1 MMASELTFF
10 FSLLWFGDTGRLA
23 LCGVC
28 LMIILVPPV
37 AVLYFRGCG
46 KKFLLNVILCICT
59 LMIGGIIHAA
69 YEAWL
74 YLVEET
80 MG

>member
-1 MMASELTFF
+1 
-10 FSLLWFGDTGRLA
+10 
-23 LCGVC
+23 
-28 LMIILVPPV
+28 MIILVPPV

-46 KKFLLNVILCICT
+46 KKFLLNVILCICA